1 MDNKKGKK
9 VKANNKPNNEKKEEK
24 NAENRQITNEQKAK
38 IIIILVTVL
47 VALAIL
53 IAFLMLGAKG
63 DKNNTNNTNN
73 NTDNKNNIE
82 NIEQNTE
89 NEKFNNPKDAENVT
103 EADIIGVY
111 NFSKEDAKKMV
122 MANFNSDNF
131 EFYVNVSTEGKY
143 IVTVRNTISEKIYK
157 YEVDPAKR
165 TFVEI

>member
-24 NAENRQITNEQKAK
+24 NAENMQITNEQKTK
-38 IIIILVTVL
+38 IIIILITVL

-53 IAFLMLGAKG
+53 VAFLMLGAKG
-63 DKNNTNNTNN
+63 DKNNTNN

-103 EADIIGVY
+103 ETDIIGVY

>member
-24 NAENRQITNEQKAK
+24 NAENMQITNEQKTK
-38 IIIILVTVL
+38 IIIILITVL

-53 IAFLMLGAKG
+53 VAFLMLGAKG
-63 DKNNTNNTNN
+63 DKNNTNN

-89 NEKFNNPKDAENVT
+89 NEKFNNPKDAENIT

-143 IVTVRNTISEKIYK
+143 IVAVRNTISEKIYK

>member
-1 MDNKKGKK
+1 MENKKDKK

-24 NAENRQITNEQKAK
+24 NAENGQMTNEQKTK
-38 IIIILVTVL
+38 IIIITVAVL
-47 VALAIL
+47 IVLAIL
-53 IAFLMLGAKG
+53 VVFLVFGANG
-63 DKNNTNNTNN
+63 GKNNTNDNAG
-73 NTDNKNNIE
+73 NKNNAE

>member
-24 NAENRQITNEQKAK
+24 NAENRQIANEQKPK

-63 DKNNTNNTNN
+63 DKNNTNN

>member
-53 IAFLMLGAKG
+53 IVFLVFGANG
-63 DKNNTNNTNN
+63 GKNNTNDNAG
-73 NTDNKNNIE
+73 NKNNAE

-89 NEKFNNPKDAENVT
+89 NEKFSDPKDAENVT
-103 EADIIGVY
+103 EKDIIDVY

>member
-24 NAENRQITNEQKAK
+24 NAENRQITNERKTK

-63 DKNNTNNTNN
+63 DKNNTNN

>member
-24 NAENRQITNEQKAK
+24 NAENRQITNEQKTK
-38 IIIILVTVL
+38 RIIILITVL

-53 IAFLMLGAKG
+53 VAFLMLGAKG
-63 DKNNTNNTNN
+63 DKNNTNN

-157 YEVDPAKR
+157 YEVDPANR

>member
-24 NAENRQITNEQKAK
+24 NAENMQITNEQKTK
-38 IIIILVTVL
+38 IIIILITVL

-53 IAFLMLGAKG
+53 VAFLMLGAKG
-63 DKNNTNNTNN
+63 DKNNTNN

-89 NEKFNNPKDAENVT
+89 NEKFNNPKDAENIT

>member
-63 DKNNTNNTNN
+63 DKNNTNN

-157 YEVDPAKR
+157 YEVNPAKR

>member
-1 MDNKKGKK
+1 MSQ
-9 VKANNKPNNEKKEEK
+9 KPNNEKKEEK
-24 NAENRQITNEQKAK
+24 NAENRQITNEQKTK
-38 IIIILVTVL
+38 IIIILITVL

-53 IAFLMLGAKG
+53 VAFLMLGAKG
-63 DKNNTNNTNN
+63 DKNNTNN

-103 EADIIGVY
+103 EAEIIGVY

>member
-24 NAENRQITNEQKAK
+24 NAENRQITNEQKTK
-38 IIIILVTVL
+38 IIIILITVL

-53 IAFLMLGAKG
+53 VAFLMLGAKG
-63 DKNNTNNTNN
+63 DKNNTNN

-103 EADIIGVY
+103 EKDIIGVY

>member
-24 NAENRQITNEQKAK
+24 NAENRQITKEQKTK
-38 IIIILVTVL
+38 IIIILITVL

-53 IAFLMLGAKG
+53 VAFLMLGAKG
-63 DKNNTNNTNN
+63 DKNNTNN

-103 EADIIGVY
+103 ETDIIGVY

>member
-1 MDNKKGKK
+1 MDNKKGKR

-24 NAENRQITNEQKAK
+24 NAENRQITNEQKTK
-38 IIIILVTVL
+38 IIIILITVL

-53 IAFLMLGAKG
+53 VAFLMLGAKG
-63 DKNNTNNTNN
+63 DKNNTNN

-89 NEKFNNPKDAENVT
+89 NEKFNNPKDAENIT